1 MDDRIFSKRTLIWL
15 ILIGTLS
22 FAGAFIASIYQDKLI
37 QISSYGANSY
47 SESAIG
53 HKAFT
58 KLLKKLN
65 YRVRISQQAQ
75 GGFNFSDVK
84 LVVEPESQKGLSD
97 TLSGFSGVG
106 SLIVLP
112 KWNAQQDRNKRKWVK
127 LLELRS
133 PTEVENI
140 LDYVSNDIA
149 LVRSN
154 LEIRAENFSWDPEL
168 FSLSQQ
174 PSLLAPQLISGD
186 SDLIRPLVYNDSGI
200 LLAEV
205 IKPDF
210 LYDIDRTWILSDPD
224 VLSNHGLDNG
234 GNAEFIVSVLNE
246 LTLNRVGG
254 VIVDETSHGY
264 ASEPSLWRKM
274 LEFPFAVVTLLA
286 VCSVLLLVW
295 SSMSR
300 FGAPE
305 KTEKSYQAGKEFLI
319 GNTAELLAFGGHGA
333 LMLRHYVERSL
344 HSVAT
349 NLHAPKE
356 LEGFELLQWLDRVG
370 HARGLRINGSEAVH
384 KAEQQYLSNSFNV
397 LAAIRAAQDIHR
409 WKQEMLHGTG

>member
-1 MDDRIFSKRTLIWL
+1 MDDRIFSKRTLFWL
-15 ILIGTLS
+15 ILIGILS
-22 FAGAFIASIYQDKLI
+22 FAGAFIASVYQDKLI
-37 QISSYGANSY
+37 QLSSYGANSY

-58 KLLKKLN
+58 KLLKQLDF
-65 YRVRISQQAQ
+65 RVRISQQTRS
-75 GGFNFSDVK
+75 GFNFSDVK
-84 LVVEPESQKGLSD
+84 LVIEPESETGLSD
-97 TLSGFSGVG
+97 ALSGFSGVG

-112 KWNAQQDRNKRKWVK
+112 KWRAQQDPEIRKWVK
-127 LLELRS
+127 LVELRDPS
-133 PTEVENI
+133 QVENVI
-140 LDYVSNDIA
+140 DYISTDIE
-149 LVRSN
+149 LVRSG
-154 LEIRAENFSWDPEL
+154 LDVQAENFTWDTETFTL
-168 FSLSQQ
+168 NEQIT
-174 PSLLAPQLISGD
+174 LLGPQLIAGD
-186 SDLIRPLVYNDSGI
+186 SDLIRPLVYNDNGV

-205 IKPDF
+205 IKPGF

-234 GNAEFIVSVLNE
+234 GNAAFMISVLDA
-246 LTLNRVGG
+246 LTLNKVGG
-254 VIVDETSHGY
+254 VIVDETSHGF

-274 LEFPFAVVTLLA
+274 LEFPFAVVTLIAL
-286 VCSVLLLVW
+286 CSVLLLAW

-305 KTEKSYQAGKEFLI
+305 KTDKAYQAGKEFLI

-333 LMLRHYVERSL
+333 LMLRHYVDRSL

-356 LEGFELLQWLDRVG
+356 LEGPALLVWLDRVG
-370 HARGLRINGSEAVH
+370 HARGLSFKGSDVIK
-384 KAEQQYLSNSFNV
+384 KAEQHYTSNSFNV
-397 LAAIRAAQDIHR
+397 LAAIKSAQDIHR